1 MATSRNR
8 TGERAQQSRTSRQK
22 SSEGSQA
29 KGRFGAIPERFMQPR
44 LVLLVST
51 AILVCFG
58 LVMIYSASSISAMT
72 SEDMGYNPFYYV
84 QRQLGFAA
92 AGVAL
97 AFIVSRI
104 DYRAVVRN
112 LQVPIWVVTIGML
125 AIIFTPIAGA
135 DAYGATRWISIGPFS
150 FQPSEFAK
158 ITILISV
165 SYLAQQYFIDQ
176 TIDQMEFF
184 KKFAIAALAPLL
196 LILAQ
201 PDKGSTLI
209 IVGTLLV
216 IGYLA
221 DVDRRVLATIAVAG
235 FIGFAFLSLKDDY
248 SRARVV
254 TMLNPW
260 ADYYG
265 AGYQLAQGFYAFGSG
280 GIFGVGF
287 GFSRQKY
294 SYLPMAHN
302 DFIFAVIGEEL
313 GFIGVL
319 GLLAVFG
326 ALVWAGFKIA
336 RYAPDLTGRL
346 IAAGCTSMFIIQ
358 AFVNIGGVLGLL
370 PLSGKPLPFISYG
383 GSTIMSSILMVG
395 LLMSVSRQ
403 SRLPETEYDRQRA
416 SWSIAEEQDTFDAPG
431 FAGLTMVDGG
441 VGVGMPLP
449 RSSRPKSSAQS
460 SARPSRGVLR
470 SRDDDAPQGRITTDA
485 SGRRRIDLG
494 PSASDRLRG
503 SNTRPRR

>member
-8 TGERAQQSRTSRQK
+8 TGERAQQPRTSRQK

-184 KKFAIAALAPLL
+184 KKFAIAALAPLV

-254 TMLNPW
+254 TMFNPW

-319 GLLAVFG
+319 GLLVVFG

-441 VGVGMPLP
+441 VGVGTPLP

-503 SNTRPRR
+503 NNRARR

>member
-8 TGERAQQSRTSRQK
+8 TGERVQQPRTSRQK
-22 SSEGSQA
+22 SSEGSRA

-112 LQVPIWVVTIGML
+112 FQVPIWIVTIGML

-165 SYLAQQYFIDQ
+165 AYLAQQYFIDQ
-176 TIDQMEFF
+176 TIDQVEFF
-184 KKFAIAALAPLL
+184 KKFAVAALVPLV

-503 SNTRPRR
+503 NNRPRR

>member
-8 TGERAQQSRTSRQK
+8 TGERAQQPRTSRQK

-254 TMLNPW
+254 TMFNPW

-416 SWSIAEEQDTFDAPG
+416 SWSIAEEQNTFDAPG

-441 VGVGMPLP
+441 VGVGTPLP

-503 SNTRPRR
+503 NNRARR

>member
-8 TGERAQQSRTSRQK
+8 TGERAQQPRTSRQK

-104 DYRAVVRN
+104 DYRTVVKN
-112 LQVPIWVVTIGML
+112 FQVPIWIVTIVML

-176 TIDQMEFF
+176 TIDQIEFF
-184 KKFAIAALAPLL
+184 KKFVIAALVPLV

-221 DVDRRVLATIAVAG
+221 DVDRRVLVTIAVVG

-254 TMLNPW
+254 TMFNPW

-470 SRDDDAPQGRITTDA
+470 SRDDDAPQGRITTDV

-503 SNTRPRR
+503 NNRARR

>member
-8 TGERAQQSRTSRQK
+8 TGERAQQPRTSRQK

-112 LQVPIWVVTIGML
+112 LQVPIWIVTIGML

-416 SWSIAEEQDTFDAPG
+416 SWSMAEEQDTFDAPG

-503 SNTRPRR
+503 NSTRPRR

>member
-8 TGERAQQSRTSRQK
+8 TGERAQQPRTSRQK

-112 LQVPIWVVTIGML
+112 LQVPIWIVTFGML

-503 SNTRPRR
+503 NSTRPRR

>member
-8 TGERAQQSRTSRQK
+8 TGERAQQPRTSRQK
-22 SSEGSQA
+22 SSEGSQT
-29 KGRFGAIPERFMQPR
+29 KDRFGAIPERFMQPR

-112 LQVPIWVVTIGML
+112 LQVPIWIVTIGML

-184 KKFAIAALAPLL
+184 KKLAIAALVPLM

-336 RYAPDLTGRL
+336 RYAPDLTGS
-346 IAAGCTSMFIIQ
+346 TSMFIIQ

-441 VGVGMPLP
+441 VGVGTPLP

-470 SRDDDAPQGRITTDA
+470 SRDDGAPQGRITTDA

-503 SNTRPRR
+503 NNRARR

>member
-8 TGERAQQSRTSRQK
+8 TGERAQQPRTSRQK

-112 LQVPIWVVTIGML
+112 FQVPIWIVTFGML

-254 TMLNPW
+254 TMFNPW

>member
-8 TGERAQQSRTSRQK
+8 TGERAQQPRTSRQK

-254 TMLNPW
+254 TMFNPW

-319 GLLAVFG
+319 GLLVVFG

-441 VGVGMPLP
+441 VGVGTPLP

>member
-1 MATSRNR
+1 MATIRNR
-8 TGERAQQSRTSRQK
+8 TGERAQQPRTSRQK

-112 LQVPIWVVTIGML
+112 LQVPIWIVTIGML

-184 KKFAIAALAPLL
+184 KKFAIAALVPLV

-416 SWSIAEEQDTFDAPG
+416 SWSIAEEQDSFDAPG

-470 SRDDDAPQGRITTDA
+470 SRDDDVPQGRITTDA

-503 SNTRPRR
+503 NNRTRR

>member
-8 TGERAQQSRTSRQK
+8 TGERAQQPRTSRQK

-104 DYRAVVRN
+104 DYRTVVKN
-112 LQVPIWVVTIGML
+112 FQVPIWIVTIVML

-176 TIDQMEFF
+176 TIDQIEFF
-184 KKFAIAALAPLL
+184 KKFVIAALVPLV

-221 DVDRRVLATIAVAG
+221 DVDRRVLVTIAVGG

-441 VGVGMPLP
+441 VGVGTPLP

>member
-8 TGERAQQSRTSRQK
+8 TGERAHQPRTSRQK

-235 FIGFAFLSLKDDY
+235 FIGFVFLSLKDDY

-254 TMLNPW
+254 TMFNPW

-503 SNTRPRR
+503 NNARPRR

>member
-8 TGERAQQSRTSRQK
+8 TGERAQQPRTSRQK
-22 SSEGSQA
+22 SSESSQA

-112 LQVPIWVVTIGML
+112 LQVPIWIVTFGML

-416 SWSIAEEQDTFDAPG
+416 SWSIAEEQNTFDAPG

-503 SNTRPRR
+503 NNTRPRR

>member
-8 TGERAQQSRTSRQK
+8 TGERAQQPRTSRQK

-254 TMLNPW
+254 TMFNPW

-441 VGVGMPLP
+441 VGVGTPLP

-503 SNTRPRR
+503 NNRARR

>member
-8 TGERAQQSRTSRQK
+8 TGERAQQPRTSRQK

-176 TIDQMEFF
+176 TIDQIEFF

-319 GLLAVFG
+319 GLLVVFG

-441 VGVGMPLP
+441 VGVGTPLP

>member
-8 TGERAQQSRTSRQK
+8 TGERTQQSRTSRQK
-22 SSEGSQA
+22 SSERSQA

-112 LQVPIWVVTIGML
+112 FQVPIWIVTFGML

-503 SNTRPRR
+503 NSTRPRR

>member
-8 TGERAQQSRTSRQK
+8 TGERAQQPRTSRQK

-112 LQVPIWVVTIGML
+112 FQVPIWIVTFGML

-441 VGVGMPLP
+441 VGVGTPLP

-470 SRDDDAPQGRITTDA
+470 SRDDGAPQGRITTDA

>member
-8 TGERAQQSRTSRQK
+8 TGERAQQPRTSRQK

-441 VGVGMPLP
+441 VGVGTPLP

-470 SRDDDAPQGRITTDA
+470 SRDDDTPQGRITTDA

-503 SNTRPRR
+503 NNARPRR

>member
-8 TGERAQQSRTSRQK
+8 TGERAQQPRTSRQK

-112 LQVPIWVVTIGML
+112 FQVPIWIVTFGML

-416 SWSIAEEQDTFDAPG
+416 SWSLAEEQDTFDAPG

-503 SNTRPRR
+503 NSTRPRR

>member
-1 MATSRNR
+1 MTTSRNR
-8 TGERAQQSRTSRQK
+8 AGERAQQSRTSRQRP
-22 SSEGSQA
+22 SERSQTS
-29 KGRFGAIPERFMQPR
+29 GRFGVIPERFMQPR
-44 LVLLVST
+44 LVLLVSA
-51 AILVCFG
+51 AILVSFG

-97 AFIVSRI
+97 AFIISRI

-112 LQVPIWVVTIGML
+112 FQVPIWIVTIGML
-125 AIIFTPIAGA
+125 AIIFAPIAGA

-158 ITILISV
+158 ITILVSV

-184 KKFAIAALAPLL
+184 KKFAIAALVPLA

-221 DVDRRVLATIAVAG
+221 DVDRRVLAAIGVVG

-248 SRARVV
+248 SRARVM

-319 GLLAVFG
+319 GLL
-326 ALVWAGFKIA
+326 
-336 RYAPDLTGRL
+336 
-346 IAAGCTSMFIIQ
+346 
-358 AFVNIGGVLGLL
+358 GLL

-403 SRLPETEYDRQRA
+403 SRLPETEHDRQRA

-431 FAGLTMVDGG
+431 FSGLTVVDGG
-441 VGVGMPLP
+441 VGVGVPLP

-470 SRDDDAPQGRITTDA
+470 SRDDNAPQGRITIDA

-503 SNTRPRR
+503 NNTRPRR

>member
-8 TGERAQQSRTSRQK
+8 TGERAQQPRTSRQK

-92 AGVAL
+92 AGVVL

-104 DYRAVVRN
+104 DYRAVVRSF
-112 LQVPIWVVTIGML
+112 QVPIWAVTIGML

-441 VGVGMPLP
+441 VGVGTPLP

-503 SNTRPRR
+503 NNRARR

>member
-8 TGERAQQSRTSRQK
+8 TGERAQQPRTSRQK

-112 LQVPIWVVTIGML
+112 LQVPIWIVTIGML

-184 KKFAIAALAPLL
+184 KKFAIAALVPLV

-503 SNTRPRR
+503 NNRARR

>member
-8 TGERAQQSRTSRQK
+8 TGGRAQQPRTSRQK

-470 SRDDDAPQGRITTDA
+470 SRDDDASQGRITTDA

-503 SNTRPRR
+503 NNRARR

>member
-8 TGERAQQSRTSRQK
+8 TGERAQQPRTSRQK
-22 SSEGSQA
+22 SSEGSQT

-104 DYRAVVRN
+104 DYRAVVRSF
-112 LQVPIWVVTIGML
+112 QVPIWVVTIGML

-216 IGYLA
+216 IGYLS

-503 SNTRPRR
+503 NNRAHR

>member
-8 TGERAQQSRTSRQK
+8 TGERAQQPRTSRQK

-112 LQVPIWVVTIGML
+112 FQIPIWIVTFGML

-441 VGVGMPLP
+441 VGVGTPLP

-470 SRDDDAPQGRITTDA
+470 SRDDDTPQGRITTDA

-503 SNTRPRR
+503 NNARPRR

>member
-8 TGERAQQSRTSRQK
+8 TGERAQQPRSSRQR
-22 SSEGSQA
+22 SSERSQA

-92 AGVAL
+92 AGVVL
-97 AFIVSRI
+97 AFIVSHI

-112 LQVPIWVVTIGML
+112 FQVPIWTVTIGML

-184 KKFAIAALAPLL
+184 KKFAIAAFAPLL

-431 FAGLTMVDGG
+431 FTGLTMVDGG
-441 VGVGMPLP
+441 IGVGMPLP

-470 SRDDDAPQGRITTDA
+470 SRDDNATQGRITTDA

-503 SNTRPRR
+503 SNNRPRR

>member
-8 TGERAQQSRTSRQK
+8 TGERAQQPRTSRQK

-254 TMLNPW
+254 TMFNPW

-319 GLLAVFG
+319 GLLVVFG

-441 VGVGMPLP
+441 VGVGTPLP

-470 SRDDDAPQGRITTDA
+470 SRDDDAPQGRIMTDA

-503 SNTRPRR
+503 NNRPRR

>member
-8 TGERAQQSRTSRQK
+8 TGERAQQPRTSRQK

-104 DYRAVVRN
+104 DYRVVVRN
-112 LQVPIWVVTIGML
+112 LQVPIWIVTIGML

-254 TMLNPW
+254 TMFNPW

-503 SNTRPRR
+503 NNRARR

>member
-8 TGERAQQSRTSRQK
+8 TGERAQQPRTSRQK

-503 SNTRPRR
+503 NNTRPRR

>member
-8 TGERAQQSRTSRQK
+8 TGGRAQQPRTSRQK

>member
-8 TGERAQQSRTSRQK
+8 TGERAQQPRTSRQK

-112 LQVPIWVVTIGML
+112 FQVPIWIVTFGML

-441 VGVGMPLP
+441 VGVGTPLP

-470 SRDDDAPQGRITTDA
+470 SRDDDTPQGRITTDA

-503 SNTRPRR
+503 NNRARR

>member
-8 TGERAQQSRTSRQK
+8 TGERAQQPRTSRQK

-112 LQVPIWVVTIGML
+112 LQVPIWIVTIGML

-184 KKFAIAALAPLL
+184 KKFAIAALVPLV

-503 SNTRPRR
+503 NSTRPRR

>member
-8 TGERAQQSRTSRQK
+8 TGERAQQPRTSRQK

-319 GLLAVFG
+319 GLLVVFG

-416 SWSIAEEQDTFDAPG
+416 SWSIAEEQDTLDAPG

-503 SNTRPRR
+503 NNRARR

>member
-8 TGERAQQSRTSRQK
+8 TGERAQQPRTSRQK

-112 LQVPIWVVTIGML
+112 LQVPIWIVTFGML

-441 VGVGMPLP
+441 VGVGTPLP

-470 SRDDDAPQGRITTDA
+470 SRDDDTPQGRITTDA

-503 SNTRPRR
+503 NNRARR

>member
-8 TGERAQQSRTSRQK
+8 TGERTQQSRTSRQG
-22 SSEGSQA
+22 SSEHSQA

-112 LQVPIWVVTIGML
+112 LQVPIWIVTIGML

-184 KKFAIAALAPLL
+184 KKFAIAALVPLV

-503 SNTRPRR
+503 NNTRPRR

>member
-8 TGERAQQSRTSRQK
+8 TGERAQQPRTSRQK

-460 SARPSRGVLR
+460 SARPSRGVMR

-503 SNTRPRR
+503 NNRARR

>member
-1 MATSRNR
+1 MATIRNR
-8 TGERAQQSRTSRQK
+8 TGERAQQPRSSRQK

-503 SNTRPRR
+503 NNRARR

>member
-1 MATSRNR
+1 
-8 TGERAQQSRTSRQK
+8 
-22 SSEGSQA
+22 
-29 KGRFGAIPERFMQPR
+29 
-44 LVLLVST
+44 
-51 AILVCFG
+51 
-58 LVMIYSASSISAMT
+58 
-72 SEDMGYNPFYYV
+72 
-84 QRQLGFAA
+84 
-92 AGVAL
+92 
-97 AFIVSRI
+97 
-104 DYRAVVRN
+104 
-112 LQVPIWVVTIGML
+112 
-125 AIIFTPIAGA
+125 
-135 DAYGATRWISIGPFS
+135 
-150 FQPSEFAK
+150 
-158 ITILISV
+158 
-165 SYLAQQYFIDQ
+165 
-176 TIDQMEFF
+176 
-184 KKFAIAALAPLL
+184 
-196 LILAQ
+196 
-201 PDKGSTLI
+201 
-209 IVGTLLV
+209 
-216 IGYLA
+216 
-221 DVDRRVLATIAVAG
+221 
-235 FIGFAFLSLKDDY
+235 
-248 SRARVV
+248 
-254 TMLNPW
+254 
-260 ADYYG
+260 
-265 AGYQLAQGFYAFGSG
+265 
-280 GIFGVGF
+280 
-287 GFSRQKY
+287 
-294 SYLPMAHN
+294 MAHN

-441 VGVGMPLP
+441 VGVGTPLP

-503 SNTRPRR
+503 NNARPRR

>member
-8 TGERAQQSRTSRQK
+8 TGERAQQPRTSRQK

-29 KGRFGAIPERFMQPR
+29 KGRFGVIPERFMQPR

-184 KKFAIAALAPLL
+184 KKFAIAAVVPLA

-441 VGVGMPLP
+441 VGVGTPLP

-503 SNTRPRR
+503 NNTRPRR